1 MGLLQSK
8 DLAVAGAAFMQKQT
22 PKFDDMKSKL

>member
-8 DLAVAGAAFMQKQT
+8 DLAIAGAGSMQKQT
-22 PKFDDMKSKL
+22 PKFDNMKSKL